1 MKEEFM
7 INRDLRILFLVIIAS
22 VSMISNL
29 EALIFLNGVGGG
41 GGDGELGY
49 SVQVAPLSME
59 AATLFLQSN
68 ADTYLLLGE
77 VEKYYNSYFDFSTAL
92 AYSVS
97 AAQKIQQAETL
108 YLNILRIIKKGGVQP
123 AVIAKLADFDYVGFA
138 DANDLNKEIMLE
150 VAFYLINGDVA
161 GLVGK
166 NIDNLQDIRRLYFK
180 INQALRQF
188 TRPQIQSFWSLLN
201 QYSKATLFGNYAA
214 LVFNN
219 L

>member
-49 SVQVAPLSME
+49 RVQVAPLSME

-92 AYSVS
+92 TYSVS

-166 NIDNLQDIRRLYFK
+166 NIDNLQNIRRLYFK
-180 INQALRQF
+180 INQGLRQF
-188 TRPQIQSFWSLLN
+188 TRPQIKCFWALLN